1 MIPVSSAAISGGL
14 NTANLTWSR
23 RSRGYELKFNDT
35 VAGTLE
41 QPSFWSCKIVATTRT
56 GSWLF
61 RRAGFFNTGAEI
73 LDAATQQ
80 LVATLKNSWGGPATL
95 SFADGQTFLIKARGL
110 WHPVW
115 SITTEDG
122 RAVLQSHKREKRVEV
137 ANEAGITDDRLTL
150 LKLFALYRIWQAE
163 QDASAA
169 AVVATS

>member
-1 MIPVSSAAISGGL
+1 MIPIPSAISGGL

-23 RSRGYELKFNDT
+23 RSRGYELKFNGT

-41 QPSFWSCKIVATTRT
+41 QPSFWSCKIVATSRT
-56 GSWLF
+56 GRWLF

-73 LDAATQQ
+73 LDAVSQRPM
-80 LVATLKNSWGGPATL
+80 ATLKNSWGGPATL
-95 SFADGQTFLIKARGL
+95 LFADGQTFLIKARGL

-122 RAVLQSHKREKRVEV
+122 RAVLQVHKRQKRVEV
-137 ANEAGITDDRLTL
+137 ANQAGIADDRLML
-150 LKLFALYRIWQAE
+150 LALFTLYRIWQAE

-169 AVVATS
+169 AVVAATS